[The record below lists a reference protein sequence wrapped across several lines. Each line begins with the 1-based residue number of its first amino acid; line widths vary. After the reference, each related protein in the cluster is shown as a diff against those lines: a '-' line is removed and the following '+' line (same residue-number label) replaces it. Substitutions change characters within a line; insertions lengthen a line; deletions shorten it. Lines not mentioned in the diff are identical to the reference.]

1 MSGVT
6 DSESLAVEHVLDE
19 LARAA
24 SPDDTAVAPPEDE
37 VAEVLERLYLEVLG
51 LVGAAV
57 EPLEPPAGARAAL
70 LARLGG
76 DETQEVE
83 PVGETIREAASE
95 PVPERDS
102 GGAQD
107 VVAQRTVAPALE
119 PEAAPPAALRRAA
132 RAAAPPKRAARQSR
146 RRGLGLFAALL
157 ALLALGAG
165 GAAAYFYSELESAA
179 ARLRR
184 LERERGEAVDRGRAE
199 AAALAT
205 RLAELERRHEFVTAP
220 GVTVFA
226 LRPPGQALQP
236 LARGALWL
244 APDRQ
249 RWLVDLR
256 GLAPAPPGR
265 DYQLWFLLEGAS
277 RPAGVVPVAQGGG
290 AILESSGF
298 PATAT
303 GVALTLERAGG
314 TALASGP
321 PILLGTSPV
330 RL

>member
-1 MSGVT
+1 VSGVS
-6 DSESLAVEHVLDE
+6 DSESLAVEQVLDE

-24 SPDDTAVAPPEDE
+24 SPDDTAAAPPEDE

-51 LVGAAV
+51 LVGASV

-83 PVGETIREAASE
+83 PVAAPVSEPTSE
-95 PVPERDS
+95 PVRD
-102 GGAQD
+102 G
-107 VVAQRTVAPALE
+107 APAAAAE
-119 PEAAPPAALRRAA
+119 PTAPPAPEP
-132 RAAAPPKRAARQSR
+132 AAAPPVTQRRAASAPERSRGAARPAR
-146 RRGLGLFAALL
+146 RRGLGLLAALL

-165 GAAAYFYSELESAA
+165 AAAAYFYSELESAA

-184 LERERGEAVDRGRAE
+184 LERERGEAVDRGKAE
-199 AAALAT
+199 AAALAES
-205 RLAELERRHEFVTAP
+205 LAELERHHEFVTAP
-220 GVTVFA
+220 AVTVFA
-226 LRPPGQALQP
+226 LRPPGGAPQP

-249 RWLVDLR
+249 RWLLDLR

-277 RPAGVVPVAQGGG
+277 RPAGVVPVAAGGG

-314 TALASGP
+314 AALASGP